1 MVDHSKILMESMKT
15 MLYEEGNALQAMNRE
30 RMEGPKHLTDQIKQW
45 REEREDHFTHDAP
58 VVAQLSGHRPHSPP
72 VSPRSP
78 VSPHD
83 REEVDTE
90 FTDEDNAGPLSHPL
104 GH

>member
-72 VSPRSP
+72 VG
-78 VSPHD
+78 HD
-83 REEVDTE
+83 REEEDTAI
-90 FTDEDNAGPLSHPL
+90 TDEDNAVPT
-104 GH
+104 GHHTGSSGEMES